1 MKTHIFSARHLPALL
16 GLPLVFAAH
25 PPAAHAQTP
34 TFWGTAQPA
43 PAATGT
49 ARPGTTP
56 AGTTTP
62 TTTGSKQPTATEQ
75 QLAQSERE
83 DSGRGLEWVWLQAE
97 GGGAFAAATSLSNDK
112 LMLPGTSTGGGAGL
126 LGVAVGARILFF
138 TVGARARMAFVSD
151 YKLITVMPEVG
162 AHVPL
167 GRWEPYAFV
176 GAGYAT
182 LSGLPSFEG
191 SKVSTSGF
199 DARIGLGTDYYLTP
213 TFSVGGLL
221 TSDFLFLGRPSIGET
236 PNHAAVAKGSGS
248 GTSFAGSAVLG
259 LHF

>member
-1 MKTHIFSARHLPALL
+1 LNSHPCSLLL
-16 GLPLVFAAH
+16 GTLVLAA
-25 PPAAHAQTP
+25 PTLASAQTQPP
-34 TFWGTAQPA
+34 TFWGTPQ

-49 ARPGTTP
+49 ARPAGATGTTP
-56 AGTTTP
+56 PGAG
-62 TTTGSKQPTATEQ
+62 KQPTATEQ

-97 GGGAFAAATSLSNDK
+97 GGGALVSPASLSNDK
-112 LMLPGTSTGGGAGL
+112 LTLPGTSDGGGAGL
-126 LGVAVGARILFF
+126 LGVAVGARVLFF
-138 TVGARARMAFVSD
+138 TIGARARLAFLSD

-182 LSGLPSFEG
+182 LSGLPSLAG

-213 TFSVGGLL
+213 TFSVGALL
-221 TSDFLFLGRPSIGET
+221 TSDFLFLGRPSLGAT
-236 PNHAAVAKGSGS
+236 ASHDAVTKGSGT
-248 GTSFAGSAVLG
+248 GTALAGSAVLG

>member
-1 MKTHIFSARHLPALL
+1 LNSFLFSSQRATRGVALL
-16 GLPLVFAAH
+16 LGILTPSLAA
-25 PPAAHAQTP
+25 AQTQAP
-34 TFWGTAQPA
+34 TFWGTQQPA
-43 PAATGT
+43 TTGT
-49 ARPGTTP
+49 ARP
-56 AGTTTP
+56 AGAAP
-62 TTTGSKQPTATEQ
+62 TAPGPSKQPTATEQ

-83 DSGRGLEWVWLQAE
+83 DSGRGLEWFWLQAE
-97 GGGAFAAATSLSNDK
+97 GGGAWAAATSLSNDK

-126 LGVAVGARILFF
+126 LGVALGARLLFF

-151 YKLITVMPEVG
+151 YKLISFMPEVG

-182 LSGLPSFEG
+182 LSGLPSFAG
-191 SKVSTSGF
+191 TKVSTSGF
-199 DARIGLGTDYYLTP
+199 DARVGAGTDYYLTP

-221 TSDFLFLGRPSIGET
+221 TADFLFLGRPSLGQT
-236 PNHAAVAKGSGS
+236 AAHDAVVKGSGS
-248 GTSFAGSAVLG
+248 GTSFAGSVVLG